1 MPNRPTT
8 SPAPPEV
15 TLTETARSALAD
27 LADLANRLPGDTARN
42 AQIAGRLS
50 EELAETGEMLRA
62 ACPPGRDAWPRL
74 PDAGAAAVAVAA
86 GEDAGETIARALA
99 RLAADLGGQRRGDQ
113 GPARRLG
120 GRACGGPAVRHGRP
134 R

>member
-8 SPAPPEV
+8 APAPPEV

-86 GEDAGETIARALA
+86 GD
-99 RLAADLGGQRRGDQ
+99 
-113 GPARRLG
+113 
-120 GRACGGPAVRHGRP
+120 CGGPAVRHGRP